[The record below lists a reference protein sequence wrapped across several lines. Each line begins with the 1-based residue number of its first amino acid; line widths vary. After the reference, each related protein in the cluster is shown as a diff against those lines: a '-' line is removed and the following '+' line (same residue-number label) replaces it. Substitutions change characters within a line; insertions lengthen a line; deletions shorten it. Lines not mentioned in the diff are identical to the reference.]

1 MSHQHHAHH
10 DHSHAVSRKLT
21 VATAANI
28 AVVAAELA
36 VGLWAGSLALVGDAL
51 HNLTDAV
58 ALILALVAVRLAR
71 RPATSEKSFG
81 YQRAGIL
88 VAFINSGLLLAFT
101 AIIFR
106 EAFERLQQAHPVQAM
121 PMLVMAAVA
130 LLVNGATAISLH
142 HESRDDVNIRAAV
155 VHMIGDAVSSAG
167 IIVAAVLIYATGNPV
182 WDAVTSMLI
191 GVLIVWSSYGVL
203 KESINLLLDGTP
215 AGIDPEEV
223 TRAIGTIDG
232 VQGLHHLHIWALG
245 PSRPALSCHLM
256 VGDVPVKSTSR
267 LIDEVNALLLRDYR
281 IAHTTIQFEFA
292 NCAADDPFCVPFAK
306 PAGRNAERRFRDRRG
321 TRPDR

>member
-1 MSHQHHAHH
+1 VAHHHHPHH

-21 VATAANI
+21 WATAANM
-28 AVVAAELA
+28 AVVATELGI
-36 VGLWAGSLALVGDAL
+36 GLWAGSLALVGDAL

-71 RPATSEKSFG
+71 RPATTEKSFG

-106 EAFERLQQAHPVQAM
+106 EALERLREPHAVQPV
-121 PMLVMAAVA
+121 PMLITAAVA
-130 LLVNGATAISLH
+130 LLVNGATALSLRH
-142 HESRDDVNIRAAV
+142 DSRDDVNIRAAV

-167 IIVAAVLIYATGNPV
+167 IIVAAGLIYMTGNPV

-191 GVLIVWSSYGVL
+191 GLLIVWSSYGVL

-232 VQGLHHLHIWALG
+232 VFGIHHLHIWALG

-267 LIDEVNALLLRDYR
+267 LVDEVNALLLRDYR

-292 NCAADDPFCVPFAK
+292 DCAADDPFCVPYPKESAT
-306 PAGRNAERRFRDRRG
+306 ARSG
-321 TRPDR
+321 TRSDT